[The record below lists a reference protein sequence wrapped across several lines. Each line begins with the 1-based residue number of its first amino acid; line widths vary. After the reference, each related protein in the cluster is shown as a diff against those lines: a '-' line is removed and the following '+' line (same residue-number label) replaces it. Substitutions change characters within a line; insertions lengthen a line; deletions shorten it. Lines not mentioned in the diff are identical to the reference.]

1 LRTHLQS
8 SRYTIL

>member
-8 SRYTIL
+8 SI